1 MEISLSLI
9 FLLFKTSI
17 YRLLRGKIN
26 TNQSTIIPGEI
37 AKVLKSEL
45 HVICNALR
53 GKIGTIMVLA
63 RSDDEKLNVNCL
75 VTWKARFDWMQKK
88 KKINKVRVTCKP
100 ALESSDHQKVTEHFQ
115 LHEKRNPEIF

>member
-17 YRLLRGKIN
+17 YKLLRGKIN

-37 AKVLKSEL
+37 AEVLKSEL

-53 GKIGTIMVLA
+53 GKIGTIMVLV
-63 RSDDEKLNVNCL
+63 RSDDEKSNVNCL

-88 KKINKVRVTCKP
+88 
-100 ALESSDHQKVTEHFQ
+100 
-115 LHEKRNPEIF
+115 

>member
-17 YRLLRGKIN
+17 NKLLRGKIN

-37 AKVLKSEL
+37 AEVLKSEL

-53 GKIGTIMVLA
+53 GKIETIMVLA
-63 RSDDEKLNVNCL
+63 RSDDEKSNVNCL
-75 VTWKARFDWMQKK
+75 VTWKARFDWMLKK
-88 KKINKVRVTCKP
+88 
-100 ALESSDHQKVTEHFQ
+100 
-115 LHEKRNPEIF
+115 

>member
-17 YRLLRGKIN
+17 YKLLRGKIN

-37 AKVLKSEL
+37 AEVLKSEL

-53 GKIGTIMVLA
+53 GKIETIMVLA
-63 RSDDEKLNVNCL
+63 RSDDEKSNVNCL
-75 VTWKARFDWMQKK
+75 QSREKHVSTECKK
-88 KKINKVRVTCKP
+88 KNK
-100 ALESSDHQKVTEHFQ
+100 
-115 LHEKRNPEIF
+115 